1 MAIIIF
7 VLNLIA
13 NIFSCIC
20 NDEKDKKFWF
30 FILLFIIALCD
41 IGIIVNI
48 RLAFKMKKSIF
59 YMNAIS
65 ISTCVGLIR
74 TGVII
79 YQIIII
85 LDSNIDNKFLV
96 ILGLIFAGLLFW
108 IRIIMLSQNLNKF
121 KEEINEQLDQK
132 IAETYQVPLNEEN

>member
-20 NDEKDKKFWF
+20 NDNKFWF
-30 FILLFIIALCD
+30 YILLFITALCD

-132 IAETYQVPLNEEN
+132 IAETYQAPLNEEN

>member
-1 MAIIIF
+1 
-7 VLNLIA
+7 
-13 NIFSCIC
+13 
-20 NDEKDKKFWF
+20 
-30 FILLFIIALCD
+30 
-41 IGIIVNI
+41 
-48 RLAFKMKKSIF
+48 
-59 YMNAIS
+59 MNAIS

>member
-1 MAIIIF
+1 
-7 VLNLIA
+7 
-13 NIFSCIC
+13 
-20 NDEKDKKFWF
+20 
-30 FILLFIIALCD
+30 
-41 IGIIVNI
+41 
-48 RLAFKMKKSIF
+48 
-59 YMNAIS
+59 MNAIS

-108 IRIIMLSQNLNKF
+108 IRIIILSQNLNKF

>member
-1 MAIIIF
+1 
-7 VLNLIA
+7 
-13 NIFSCIC
+13 
-20 NDEKDKKFWF
+20 
-30 FILLFIIALCD
+30 
-41 IGIIVNI
+41 
-48 RLAFKMKKSIF
+48 
-59 YMNAIS
+59 MNAIS

-108 IRIIMLSQNLNKF
+108 IRIIILSQNLNKF

-132 IAETYQVPLNEEN
+132 IAETYQVPLNKEN